1 MIVIDQFVLTVSSL
15 EATLSF
21 YKRTLGTAF
30 SVLPDKPASL
40 VFGNQKIN
48 VHEVDKTFEP
58 KAAHPTPGAVDFFLT
73 VKVAR

>member
-1 MIVIDQFVLTVSSL
+1 MIDHFELTVSSL

-21 YKRTLGTAF
+21 YGRVLGMKR